1 MQIFSVLKTISAA
14 VRQAHL
20 IMGFPSPTLG
30 IHQSLIR
37 TAAQRELGVKVKNVK
52 APWQLSHL
60 QSFVQKCVA
69 VYLQLLLCG

>member
-37 TAAQRELGVKVKNVK
+37 TAAQRELGVKVKMLK
-52 APWQLSHL
+52 QHGS
-60 QSFVQKCVA
+60 
-69 VYLQLLLCG
+69 